1 MPGDAAR
8 PTRII
13 YTRGGGRFANQLM
26 SFGHLI
32 ALAEE
37 HPDLQIIDYAFWP
50 YADLC
55 TGTEANPSCA
65 YPPRPGPTVGTRLMS
80 VARRLIWR
88 RRRAAMHN
96 IVGLI
101 MNKVRPRRLID
112 YSGLP
117 GDGSVVIQL
126 GGEEFLDLVRR
137 RKTALLA
144 GWFLRDWTLLEK
156 HQDVVRRF
164 LAPAERFRRVAEPF
178 IADVRKRHDVL
189 VGLLIRQD
197 DYLLWGNGRFFFT
210 TAQYRTFISQLRNR
224 FGPRA
229 AILIATDEVQPPGA
243 YDDLGVTFCTG
254 EKAGPGHYQESL
266 AELSMCDVLV
276 SVPSTFAAWAAF
288 FGNRPIL
295 PISTAEDNLTEVP
308 LLPRNLLDAWR
319 HPAFRHSLI

>member
-1 MPGDAAR
+1 M
-8 PTRII
+8 
-13 YTRGGGRFANQLM
+13 M
-26 SFGHLI
+26 FGHLI

-55 TGTEANPSCA
+55 AGTEGNPGCA
-65 YPPRPGPTVGTRLMS
+65 YPPQPGATIGTRFMS
-80 VARRLIWR
+80 VARRLTWR

-101 MNKVRPRRLID
+101 MNKMRSRRLLD
-112 YSGLP
+112 YNGLP

-126 GGEEFLDLVRR
+126 GGQEFLDLARGR
-137 RKTALLA
+137 GTTLLA
-144 GWFLRDWTLLEK
+144 GWFMRDWGLFEK
-156 HQDVVRRF
+156 HHEAIRRF

-178 IADVRKRHDVL
+178 IAGLRKRHDVL

-197 DYLLWGNGRFFFT
+197 DYRLWADGKFFFT
-210 TAQYRTFISQLRNR
+210 TAQYRSFMAQLRTR

-229 AILIATDEVQPPGA
+229 AIVIATDEVQPPGA
-243 YDDLGVTFCTG
+243 YDEFGVTFCTG
-254 EKAGPGHYQESL
+254 EKAGPGHYQESM
-266 AELSMCDVLV
+266 AELSMCDIVA

-295 PISTAEDNLTEVP
+295 PISAAEDNLTETP

-319 HPAFRHSLI
+319 HPGFRQSVI